1 MGGVEGRMRGR
12 CLGSDLRNSRE
23 GFSEE
28 VAQMYDFSICSNY
41 SGNIGMWMGNRRFSK
56 EGE

>member
-1 MGGVEGRMRGR
+1 MRGS
-12 CLGSDLRNSRE
+12 CLRSDLRNSRE

-28 VAQMYDFSICSNY
+28 VAQMYDFSICSSY
-41 SGNIGMWMGNRRFSK
+41 SGNIGMWMGKGRFSK

>member
-1 MGGVEGRMRGR
+1 MKGR
-12 CLGSDLRNSRE
+12 CLRSDLRNSRE

-28 VAQMYDFSICSNY
+28 VAQMYDFSIRSSY
-41 SGNIGMWMGNRRFSK
+41 SGNIGMWMGKGRFSK